1 MKDPRNP
8 NRWSNKEIE
17 ADPQGYV
24 AAQEAH
30 RQDREKAESQRREAD
45 DERRFTAEFIRN
57 GGRAADAPAAF
68 RRTRSEGAARA
79 AARADTTALTAS
91 RRHVKQGL

>member
-1 MKDPRNP
+1 MKNPRDPNK
-8 NRWSNKEIE
+8 WSNKEIE

-24 AAQEAH
+24 QAQEAFQED
-30 RQDREKAESQRREAD
+30 RQKAEQQRRDSD

-68 RRTRSEGAARA
+68 RRTRSEGAAQA
-79 AARADTTALTAS
+79 AARVDTTALTAS
-91 RRHVKQGL
+91 RRSVRQAL